1 MAKEMAVVWSKPPPG
16 SYKLNIDAS
25 FHSDGTG
32 AAGVALRNH
41 KGEAIAGMG
50 CTLDNYLSVATAEA
64 TALLK
69 GLEFLE
75 NLGTTSVCIESDSL
89 QLIQACNGE
98 VEIRS
103 PYSAILSE
111 CFLKISIM
119 QEISFEHCLRDA
131 NQVTHQLARN
141 AFISK
146 QYIVWEGDPPVFI
159 LSYVLNDVTLFDQ

>member
-1 MAKEMAVVWSKPPPG
+1 MCAVKPMAKEKAVVWSKPPPG

-32 AAGVALRNH
+32 AAGLVLQNH
-41 KGEAIAGMG
+41 NGEAIACIG
-50 CTLDNYLSVATAEA
+50 CTLDNLLSAATSDA

-75 NLGTTSVCIESDSL
+75 NLDTTSVCIKSDSFE
-89 QLIQACNGE
+89 LIQACNGE

-111 CFLKISIM
+111 CFLKISTM

-131 NQVTHQLARN
+131 NQVAHQLARN
-141 AFISK
+141 DFISK
-146 QYIVWEGDPPVFI
+146 
-159 LSYVLNDVTLFDQ
+159 